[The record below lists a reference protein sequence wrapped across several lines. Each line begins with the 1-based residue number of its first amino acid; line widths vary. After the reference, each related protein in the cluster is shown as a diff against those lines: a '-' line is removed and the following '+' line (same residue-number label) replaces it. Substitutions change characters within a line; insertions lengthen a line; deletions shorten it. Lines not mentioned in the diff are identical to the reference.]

1 MTDKFTAPGFADY
14 ILEHRKHS
22 NVFLDKI
29 DQFIDWKNI
38 EKLLKKKYKKTF
50 SADGRPAYPPL
61 SLFKLLLLQKWYG
74 LSDPGLEE
82 ALNDRISFI
91 RFSVSLYQ
99 VLFPITLP
107 SAGSEMPSLSLV
119 STRNSLKRS

>member
-1 MTDKFTAPGFADY
+1 MTDKFTTPGFADY
-14 ILEHRKHS
+14 FIEQRKHS

-61 SLFKLLLLQKWYG
+61 SLFKLLLLQK
-74 LSDPGLEE
+74 
-82 ALNDRISFI
+82 
-91 RFSVSLYQ
+91 
-99 VLFPITLP
+99 
-107 SAGSEMPSLSLV
+107 
-119 STRNSLKRS
+119 